1 MKEKIKK
8 NLWIIIIIIAVIV
21 IGYIGYRI
29 IGGINGIKEIL
40 GGIKE
45 ILGIEEQVDGEDG
58 TYREE
63 TSEGIEKNALESGK
77 YYIKHGEKYYELY
90 SNVVT
95 NIEETESGSNNER
108 VMMSNAENA
117 KSIPTLY
124 IGAGDKLVY
133 YNTQARLQYVTYERF
148 KDLGCSLGLYGLTSD
163 YSGMYQITRDTDN
176 DTNYIYDGSSA
187 SQIINAYPEEETLLT
202 FTGIGQEELDKSHL
216 TNTGIILGLEEGG
229 QYDCDIYNGTEYNHF
244 VLTADTRF
252 FSGME
257 MYIENKVP
265 LVKEGYQEIEIP
277 EYMLNGYY
285 LINHSGIVRIVR
297 ESYYTLDTEFN
308 ERLLEID
315 IDFNSST
322 GEYEESEIE
331 ATSTYSESIP
341 SKNLYS
347 PTKEGSFGYVAAE
360 EGTEEE
366 TEVATS
372 DEVTKIEEAKV
383 EEIEVYFEKDKE
395 YTLIV
400 KSEEGYGEVY
410 LKSKEGSSVR
420 KGTEY
425 FSKEETEEGYE
436 YKYTIVGT
444 GEKDTVIIS
453 GFTKDISYDFNGAEN
468 ITEENIPEE
477 TEEEAVTEV
486 VE

>member
-1 MKEKIKK
+1 M
-8 NLWIIIIIIAVIV
+8 
-21 IGYIGYRI
+21 
-29 IGGINGIKEIL
+29 
-40 GGIKE
+40 
-45 ILGIEEQVDGEDG
+45 
-58 TYREE
+58 
-63 TSEGIEKNALESGK
+63 
-77 YYIKHGEKYYELY
+77 
-90 SNVVT
+90 
-95 NIEETESGSNNER
+95 
-108 VMMSNAENA
+108 
-117 KSIPTLY
+117 
-124 IGAGDKLVY
+124 
-133 YNTQARLQYVTYERF
+133 
-148 KDLGCSLGLYGLTSD
+148 
-163 YSGMYQITRDTDN
+163 
-176 DTNYIYDGSSA
+176 
-187 SQIINAYPEEETLLT
+187 
-202 FTGIGQEELDKSHL
+202 
-216 TNTGIILGLEEGG
+216 GLEEGG

-366 TEVATS
+366 TEGTTS

-453 GFTKDISYDFNGAEN
+453 GFTKDIR
-468 ITEENIPEE
+468 
-477 TEEEAVTEV
+477 
-486 VE
+486 